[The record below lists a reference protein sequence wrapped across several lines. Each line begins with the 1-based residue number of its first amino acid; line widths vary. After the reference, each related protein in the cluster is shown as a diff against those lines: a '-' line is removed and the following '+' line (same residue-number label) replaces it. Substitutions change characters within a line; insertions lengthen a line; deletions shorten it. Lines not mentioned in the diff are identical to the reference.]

1 MNLKPLLFTSALSLV
16 SACNLSAKPIQLAE
30 GKAAQLPIV
39 VSQTAITAEQTAAKE
54 LKEYLQKIS
63 GAEFA
68 IVQEPDFKGGPAIYV
83 GWTEFAKKQ
92 GLDFATFGE
101 EESLLKTVDK
111 SVIVG
116 GGRPRGTLYAAYDL
130 LERDL
135 GVRWYTPWQETV
147 PQKASLTLQETD
159 RRFQPAFEFRWNNAF
174 NGSYPF
180 LKGVKLPDN
189 IPTPGRMDTV
199 RWMARNRLNVGLKYI
214 TSVEPGGKWIEW
226 PEEYGGAVVTKNPSN
241 HSFQYFIPDDK
252 YFKTHPE
259 FFSLRDGK
267 RVKQGDHST
276 GLGLNHLCLSNPE
289 LPKVFAENVIKWI
302 KENPDAYYVS
312 IVPNDASR
320 PMCDCEECK
329 KIALKYMP
337 PGTNRDNQHEAG
349 LVLQFVNQVAEIV
362 CKEFPKQRILTLS
375 YNFSSAPPVG
385 IKAHPNVIVQ
395 MCGGG
400 MSSGL
405 RINPN
410 VPDSKKDLARYAGW
424 EEVSKRLWVWDY
436 QCGQTSSMDNF
447 KPLLWA
453 TDRMFKNLQKK
464 GGYTGVFIEAEW
476 NSPPVIPDYY
486 ELNTWLS
493 AKLMCD
499 PGVDADALIREYI
512 KDVYGKA
519 APAMQALL
527 DLKKSQ
533 LPLYPYRAVTFDFMQ
548 KAQALMAEAEKAAAG
563 DSALLSRLADVR
575 INLDLLALQYRHQL
589 RTGYLAS
596 GGKPED
602 YPWPVATLRQRLL
615 NTVDRARNCRR
626 HSLLCGLNCRR
637 NRRYNLHRAV
647 QLYIQLMKHSIQQRS
662 YLNFSYRFAARDPKH
677 DVYPWKSRRDG
688 GLPWEGFEKAAW
700 LHHTTGVPVTWMV
713 DSVALEQ
720 AGRRLAKF
728 CDVYGDEI
736 VLSLEAFAA
745 QPIWKKF
752 GIEQKAFGMRN
763 YSRAELVKIMTC
775 MRRYAQDVVGRDV
788 RIGAGYW
795 WNADVISAAEECG
808 FEGLWGLCWDQ
819 QGIDGATHRGSP
831 WFPYYAST
839 SEFRAPSVGEK
850 GLLLF
855 PWYRADLGNAFLY
868 DDHPPFT
875 THTGEL
881 TRWCLEYP
889 RDYVNAML
897 SQAVLEAKTS
907 PFSYTEFHLEC
918 DWFDSSGIFHDE
930 EMSPATEVWAMQRA
944 CVQEAA
950 AWKQFQIGPISDFLQ
965 WHREKF
971 SRTTRHTLW
980 WTDPLG
986 QLPPLEFIADADA
999 LVVRDNGGNIVASQS
1014 YSGGLLGNAD
1024 EGFLDR
1030 AGLRHQL
1037 APEATLPAELLKRLR
1052 MNMGREEEILVQG
1065 VAHES

>member
-30 GKAAQLPIV
+30 GKAAKIPIV

-135 GVRWYTPWQETV
+135 GVRWYTPWQETI

-180 LKGVKLPDN
+180 LKDVKLPDN

-267 RVKQGDHST
+267 RVPQGDHST

-302 KENPDAYYVS
+302 KENPDAYYVAV
-312 IVPNDASR
+312 VPNDASR

-410 VPDSKKDLARYAGW
+410 VQDSKKDLARYAGW
-424 EEVSKRLWVWDY
+424 EEVTKRLWVWDY

-453 TDRMFKNLQKK
+453 TDRMFKNFQKK
-464 GGYTGVFIEAEW
+464 GGYTGMFIEAEW

-519 APAMQALL
+519 APSMQALL

-548 KAQALMAEAEKAAAG
+548 KAQALMAEAEAAAAG
-563 DSALLSRLADVR
+563 DPALLSRLADVR

-596 GGKPED
+596 GGKPKD
-602 YPWPVATLRQRLL
+602 YPWPVATLRQRVL
-615 NTVDRARNCRR
+615 NTVEGATNYWWFNP
-626 HSLLCGLNCRR
+626 S
-637 NRRYNLHRAV
+637 V
-647 QLYIQLMKHSIQQRS
+647 QYWKSS
-662 YLNFSYRFAARDPKH
+662 GTF
-677 DVYPWKSRRDG
+677 DVYPHAKPQFREMLKEYLDVLCQG
-688 GLPWEGFEKAAW
+688 HEMMPPLPPELKDIPSDRIVDLAW
-700 LHHTTGVPVTWMV
+700 PQILGNVVTETEV
-713 DSVALEQ
+713 DS
-720 AGRRLAKF
+720 
-728 CDVYGDEI
+728 
-736 VLSLEAFAA
+736 
-745 QPIWKKF
+745 
-752 GIEQKAFGMRN
+752 
-763 YSRAELVKIMTC
+763 
-775 MRRYAQDVVGRDV
+775 
-788 RIGAGYW
+788 
-795 WNADVISAAEECG
+795 SAAL
-808 FEGLWGLCWDQ
+808 GLAYCVQTDK
-819 QGIDGATHRGSP
+819 P
-831 WFPYYAST
+831 WFIKNGRTPIN
-839 SEFRAPSVGEK
+839 
-850 GLLLF
+850 L
-855 PWYRADLGNAFLY
+855 FLY
-868 DDHPPFT
+868 DYSST
-875 THTGEL
+875 
-881 TRWCLEYP
+881 
-889 RDYVNAML
+889 VNYAGKKTPDG
-897 SQAVLEAKTS
+897 QATANS
-907 PFSYTEFHLEC
+907 
-918 DWFDSSGIFHDE
+918 
-930 EMSPATEVWAMQRA
+930 EVR
-944 CVQEAA
+944 
-950 AWKQFQIGPISDFLQ
+950 P
-965 WHREKF
+965 
-971 SRTTRHTLW
+971 
-980 WTDPLG
+980 
-986 QLPPLEFIADADA
+986 
-999 LVVRDNGGNIVASQS
+999 
-1014 YSGGLLGNAD
+1014 
-1024 EGFLDR
+1024 
-1030 AGLRHQL
+1030 
-1037 APEATLPAELLKRLR
+1037 ELLKEGSYHWYSTNPGKIGPSTRTIATKSWAHQVDLSTLYDPANPDQEWKVYWSIRLTGPNFPPTGKIYERDAILIDR
-1052 MNMGREEEILVQG
+1052 MILVKCVPGETLPNTLTPARQQPQKEQ
-1065 VAHES
+1065 AL